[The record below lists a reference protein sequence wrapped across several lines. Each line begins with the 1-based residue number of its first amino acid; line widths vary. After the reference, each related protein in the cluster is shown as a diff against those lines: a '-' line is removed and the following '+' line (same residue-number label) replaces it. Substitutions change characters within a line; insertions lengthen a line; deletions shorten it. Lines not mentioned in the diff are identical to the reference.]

1 MSLDLHLLILPCA
14 LRLEPYA
21 IPAGGLMKIGGI
33 SIVLV
38 LGIINFLLLLFQ
50 LSSGMR
56 WIKVKMTVHRKTG
69 ITLFIVALFH
79 GILAYLTS

>member
-1 MSLDLHLLILPCA
+1 VQGKKPWV

-33 SIVLV
+33 SIVLI

-69 ITLFIVALFH
+69 ITLFIVALCH